1 MRTGPEPARRRP
13 PLMERRKRIPEVQVQ
28 YDEIVCVVL
37 SNLLE
42 AATQVDQDVC
52 SARQGHATLTVLQE
66 ELL

>member
-1 MRTGPEPARRRP
+1 
-13 PLMERRKRIPEVQVQ
+13 MEGRKCVPEVQVQ

-52 SARQGHATLTVLQE
+52 SARQGHAALTVLQK